1 MPPQPDDQF
10 APHQPD
16 DRLVPH
22 QPDDRLA
29 PHQPD
34 DRLAPHQPGDR
45 FVPRPRFEEYAG
57 KYAAWFRMRRR
68 GGIIELRMHT
78 DDGPARFDLA
88 VHNAWA
94 QAWQEV
100 GNDPDNE
107 VLILTGT
114 GDAWLGTA
122 DTHQADPGEAAR
134 GLMRGPFPPGFV
146 YDHVYHDAVK
156 LLENFVFGID
166 IPTIA
171 AINGPSAAHTEF
183 ALLCDVTLA
192 AETATIADPHLLAGT
207 APGDG
212 QQLTLQELIGTK
224 RAAYHLYTG
233 RPIGARQALEWGL
246 VNEVLPADR
255 LLPRAWE
262 IAEGIMRAPRAA
274 RRLTHAI
281 AQRPWKRRLVHDLR
295 FGVAHEVFGIQAD
308 GLPTG
313 VG

>member
-1 MPPQPDDQF
+1 MPQELDEWH
-10 APHQPD
+10 A
-16 DRLVPH
+16 R
-22 QPDDRLA
+22 A
-29 PHQPD
+29 
-34 DRLAPHQPGDR
+34 GGY
-45 FVPRPRFEEYAG
+45 VPRPGFEVYAE
-57 KYAAWFRMRRR
+57 KYSRYFVMRRR
-68 GGIIELRMHT
+68 DGIIELRMHT
-78 DDGPARFDLA
+78 DGGPARFDFA

-107 VLILTGT
+107 VLIITGT
-114 GDAWLGTA
+114 GDQWLGTPETTA
-122 DTHQADPGEAAR
+122 ADPADPAGAADAADR
-134 GLMRGPFPPGFV
+134 LAPGPRPKDFAYEHAY
-146 YDHVYHDAVK
+146 YDATK

-171 AINGPSAAHTEF
+171 AINGPSLAHTEF
-183 ALLCDVTLA
+183 ALLCDITLA
-192 AETATIADPHLLAGT
+192 AETATIIDPHLLVGA

-233 RPIGARQALEWGL
+233 QPIGARQALDLGL
-246 VNEVLPADR
+246 VNEVLPAEG

-262 IAEGIMRAPRAA
+262 LAETIMKAPRAA

-281 AQRPWKRRLVHDLR
+281 AQRPWKRRLVQDLG
-295 FGVAHEVFGIQAD
+295 FGVAHQMFGMHAD
-308 GLPTG
+308 RL

>member
-1 MPPQPDDQF
+1 MPQELDDWH
-10 APHQPD
+10 A
-16 DRLVPH
+16 R
-22 QPDDRLA
+22 A
-29 PHQPD
+29 
-34 DRLAPHQPGDR
+34 GGY
-45 FVPRPRFEEYAG
+45 VPRPSFDAYAE
-57 KYAAWFRMRRR
+57 KYSRYFAMRRR
-68 GGIIELRMHT
+68 NGIIELRMHT
-78 DDGPARFDLA
+78 NGGSARFGFE

-107 VLILTGT
+107 VLIITGT
-114 GDAWLGTA
+114 GGQWLGTPETIA
-122 DTHQADPGEAAR
+122 ADPAEAAN
-134 GLMRGPFPPGFV
+134 GLTQDQRPRDFAYEHGF
-146 YDHVYHDAVK
+146 YDATK

-183 ALLCDVTLA
+183 ALLCDITLA
-192 AETATIADPHLLAGT
+192 AETATIIDPHLLAGA

-233 RPIGARQALEWGL
+233 QPIGARQALELGL

-262 IAEGIMRAPRAA
+262 IAEAIMKAPRTA

-281 AQRPWKRRLVHDLR
+281 AQRPWKRRLVQDLG
-295 FGVAHEVFGIQAD
+295 FGIAHEMFGIQAD
-308 GLPTG
+308 RLFG
-313 VG
+313 